1 MTPDP
6 EVRLTI
12 GGEDQD
18 LSDRLDREL
27 TAYNSAAV
35 DAEEAEVSVRAEDA
49 SGALVGGLTAST
61 WGTLGSIHMLWVDPA
76 HRASGLGGRL
86 MAAAEEEAR
95 RRGCTVME
103 VSSYTFQAPPF
114 YRRLGYTETGRIE
127 GVPGGHADVHL
138 TKPLAPAPNP
148 PFHLTAIVDYPSDH
162 TAPARAAE
170 EAALALLPRH
180 GGHLERRLITPDG
193 RSEVHLLRF
202 PSESAYRAY
211 LADPDRPD
219 PQATGT
225 QVRVLEVGEV
235 HG

>member
-1 MTPDP
+1 MTPYP
-6 EVRLTI
+6 EARLTV
-12 GGEDQD
+12 GSEDQE

-27 TAYNSAAV
+27 TAYNRAAV

-86 MAAAEEEAR
+86 MAAAEEEAA

-127 GVPGGHADVHL
+127 GVPGGHADVYF
-138 TKPLAPAPNP
+138 TKPLAPAAPTP
-148 PFHLTAIVDYPSDH
+148 PFHLTAIVDYPADD

-170 EAALALLPRH
+170 EAALALLSRH
-180 GGHLERRLITPDG
+180 GGHLERRLTTPDG

-202 PSESAYRAY
+202 PSESAY

-219 PQATGT
+219 PRATGT
-225 QVRVLEVGEV
+225 QIRVLEVGEI